1 MAMLILLI
9 SLLNKRL
16 ACMQFTT
23 LEKILKI
30 IKKIL

>member
-1 MAMLILLI
+1 MLILLI

-16 ACMQFTT
+16 VFMQFTT